1 MMREI
6 IIDALRAKYVGQM
19 REAAVNIE
27 IYLTSPT
34 GIGEHSEILEAIDTQ
49 MSKYAEAYEKN
60 QALKE
65 FL

>member
-1 MMREI
+1 MMREKI
-6 IIDALRAKYVGQM
+6 VGALRAKYVGQM
-19 REAAVNIE
+19 QEALVNIE

-34 GIGEHSEILEAIDTQ
+34 GIGEHSEILEAIDSQ
-49 MSKYAEAYEKN
+49 ISKYAEAYEKN

>member
-1 MMREI
+1 MQE
-6 IIDALRAKYVGQM
+6 AL
-19 REAAVNIE
+19 VNIE

-34 GIGEHSEILEAIDTQ
+34 GIGEHPEILEAIDSQ
-49 MSKYAEAYEKN
+49 ISKYAEAYEKN